1 MADLRRVVAK
11 RLVNA
16 GITIFGIITLNFF
29 IVHLTPYVVGVDP
42 SILLTPRSATTA
54 KGYQDINFHKFG
66 LDQPVQLRYITYLRN
81 MITGDWGYSYEMNIP
96 VITEIGQFIPW
107 TLLLTGISTVITIVL
122 GVWVGSH
129 AAYRRGKAFDLITTN
144 MGIFFWGM
152 PFFWLALLMKIT
164 FNDVSP
170 FRLPWPNGL
179 GLNWWPALPTD
190 LYYDVTISGSS
201 VWAWDFAHLLSA
213 TMHLI
218 VPTLTVV
225 IGTFLGISLVM
236 RNALI
241 DVMTE
246 DYVTTARAK
255 GLSHRQILKD
265 HALPNGMP
273 PMITLIALDIAFVL
287 GGVYQVE
294 VVFAYK
300 GIGWLT
306 IHAINGLDFPVIQF
320 ILVIGGVAVVI
331 CNLVADF
338 ILIRVDPRIK
348 IA

>member
-11 RLVNA
+11 RLANA
-16 GITIFGIITLNFF
+16 GITIYGIITLNFF
-29 IVHLTPYVVGVDP
+29 IIHLTPYIVGVDP
-42 SILLTPRSATTA
+42 SVLLTPRGATTA
-54 KGYQDINFHKFG
+54 KGYQDINFKKFG
-66 LDQPVQLRYITYLRN
+66 LDQPVQVRYITYLRN
-81 MITGDWGYSYEMNIP
+81 MFTGDWGFSYERNIG
-96 VITEIGQFIPW
+96 VAQIIGEYIPW
-107 TLLLTGISTVITIVL
+107 TLLLTGVSTVITIIL
-122 GVWVGSH
+122 GVYVGSY
-129 AAYRRGKAFDLITTN
+129 AAYRRGKPFDLITTN

-164 FNDVSP
+164 FNSISP
-170 FRLPWPNGL
+170 LRQPWPNGL
-179 GLNWWPALPTD
+179 GLNWWPILPTD
-190 LYYDVTISGSS
+190 LYYDLDIGGSA
-201 VWAWDFAHLLSA
+201 VWAWDSPHVLSVM
-213 TMHLI
+213 MHLI
-218 VPTLTVV
+218 VPTMTVV
-225 IGTFLGISLVM
+225 IGTFLGVSLVM

-255 GLSHRQILKD
+255 GLSHRRILKD

-320 ILVIGGVAVVI
+320 ILVIGGVAVVL

-338 ILIRVDPRIK
+338 ILIKVDPRIK